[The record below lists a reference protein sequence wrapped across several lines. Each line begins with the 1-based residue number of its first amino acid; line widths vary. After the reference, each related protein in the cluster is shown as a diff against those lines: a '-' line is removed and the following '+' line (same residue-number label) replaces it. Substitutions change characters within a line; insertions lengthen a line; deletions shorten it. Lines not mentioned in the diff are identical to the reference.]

1 MANNLLSW
9 RKPNNNLSNLNV
21 SSENM
26 KSRGT
31 EFLELTHQQLINQR
45 SYLHLNSV
53 CENTT
58 FLTVYFTGHIN
69 KLKKQ
74 FTTVR
79 SDILSKCCVKSF
91 GFCKLNGKLNGKLC
105 FCLYINSSI
114 NHRLRAK
121 SFLLCNVGSCPAGLL
136 FDVVLQTF
144 GKDARHLAQECK
156 SRNLLSECAKRNF
169 KLS

>member
-9 RKPNNNLSNLNV
+9 RKPNSNLSNLNV

-58 FLTVYFTGHIN
+58 FLTVYFNGHVN
-69 KLKKQ
+69 KLKKL
-74 FTTVR
+74 FTTEIR
-79 SDILSKCCVKSF
+79 YF
-91 GFCKLNGKLNGKLC
+91 
-105 FCLYINSSI
+105 
-114 NHRLRAK
+114 
-121 SFLLCNVGSCPAGLL
+121 
-136 FDVVLQTF
+136 
-144 GKDARHLAQECK
+144 E
-156 SRNLLSECAKRNF
+156 
-169 KLS
+169 

>member
-1 MANNLLSW
+1 MQLTSYESYQKMANNLLSW

-53 CENTT
+53 CKNTT
-58 FLTVYFTGHIN
+58 FLTVYFTGYIN

-74 FTTVR
+74 FTTE
-79 SDILSKCCVKSF
+79 I
-91 GFCKLNGKLNGKLC
+91 
-105 FCLYINSSI
+105 
-114 NHRLRAK
+114 
-121 SFLLCNVGSCPAGLL
+121 
-136 FDVVLQTF
+136 
-144 GKDARHLAQECK
+144 RHFE
-156 SRNLLSECAKRNF
+156 
-169 KLS
+169 